1 MDYIKNIEK
10 KCAICGHQHHYQ
22 KLVEN
27 NSFGM
32 RDLDTRPPGMMR
44 SLMHLMVEKCPVC
57 GYANEDISKKL
68 DHFQESEILNQTY
81 QQILHDKKLN
91 FALKKFMLISMLLET
106 RDYKKAGIS
115 YLRASWMA
123 DDSKNFK
130 VALQMRSKAIKYLE
144 LSLKVE
150 DDENVRLIIVDLYRR
165 ISMFDE
171 AFDYAK
177 YLYDNFGMEKYKKN
191 ILSYQ
196 MQLCLA
202 KDDLDHT
209 ILGNYHFSKGN
220 EIKGDLDKHFSK

>member
-177 YLYDNFGMEKYKKN
+177 YL
-191 ILSYQ
+191 
-196 MQLCLA
+196 
-202 KDDLDHT
+202 
-209 ILGNYHFSKGN
+209 
-220 EIKGDLDKHFSK
+220 